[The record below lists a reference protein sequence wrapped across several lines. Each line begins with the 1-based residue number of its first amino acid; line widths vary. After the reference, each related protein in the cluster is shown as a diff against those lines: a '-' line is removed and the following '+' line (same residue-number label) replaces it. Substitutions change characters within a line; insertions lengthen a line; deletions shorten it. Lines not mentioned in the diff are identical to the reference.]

1 MNRQYDMDVR
11 QISLL
16 LQIEGSNTTGVRFSQ
31 ELESYSD
38 TMQIFCIFIHC
49 DFLNR
54 QIQEESAATALW
66 IFNIKEYSRPNKIS
80 GEIELSE
87 SIQGVYF

>member
-54 QIQEESAATALW
+54 
-66 IFNIKEYSRPNKIS
+66 
-80 GEIELSE
+80 
-87 SIQGVYF
+87 